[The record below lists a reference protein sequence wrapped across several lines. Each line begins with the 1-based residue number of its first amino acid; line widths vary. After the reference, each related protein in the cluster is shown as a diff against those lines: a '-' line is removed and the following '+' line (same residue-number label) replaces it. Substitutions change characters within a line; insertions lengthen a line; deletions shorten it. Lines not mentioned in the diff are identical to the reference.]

1 MLSNCLAIFFILIA
15 SLIELH
21 SDFWNEG
28 GAGQMNELI
37 KEYMNAYSVEL
48 KELYFA
54 LRELIYSSIS
64 QKQEIEEKL
73 WAKLPSYY
81 VGNFFVRLIP
91 FKDHINEEK

>member
-1 MLSNCLAIFFILIA
+1 
-15 SLIELH
+15 
-21 SDFWNEG
+21 
-28 GAGQMNELI
+28 MNELI